1 LVQTDNTLS
10 DISIFPNPGKE
21 SFTLIGSQVS
31 DATIRMFD
39 MTGKEV
45 SANLLNI
52 KLNAELLEVTNSLS
66 PGIYLVQ
73 VNLNNKIKTIKFIK
87 E

>member
-1 LVQTDNTLS
+1 
-10 DISIFPNPGKE
+10 
-21 SFTLIGSQVS
+21 
-31 DATIRMFD
+31 MFD

-73 VNLNNKIKTIKFIK
+73 VNLDNKIKTIKFIK